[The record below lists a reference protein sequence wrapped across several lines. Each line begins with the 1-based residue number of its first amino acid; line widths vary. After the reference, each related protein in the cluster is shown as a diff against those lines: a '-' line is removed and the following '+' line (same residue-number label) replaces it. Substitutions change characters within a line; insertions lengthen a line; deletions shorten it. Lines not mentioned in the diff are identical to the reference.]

1 MVELVRSCQVDLIFS
16 SEFARILFSGRLQC
30 IRPSRVLAIRRHEFG
45 SIIRHYAKI
54 IPLQKVHNH
63 MIVQDVLVTMD
74 NHAYNVI
81 SRIRRE
87 LRHCNQEFLS
97 QITRDDLLL
106 IGLLAIGAADLFD
119 LFSHEKFLY
128 FV

>member
-1 MVELVRSCQVDLIFS
+1 MVEFVRSCQVDLIFS

-30 IRPSRVLAIRRHEFG
+30 IWPSWVLAIRRHEFR

-54 IPLQKVHNH
+54 IPLQEVHNH
-63 MIVQDVLVTMD
+63 VIVQDVFITMD
-74 NHAYNVI
+74 NHAYNLV

-97 QITRDDLLL
+97 QVTRDDLLL
-106 IGLLAIGAADLFD
+106 IGLLATGAADLLD
-119 LFSHEKFLY
+119 LFGHEKFLH